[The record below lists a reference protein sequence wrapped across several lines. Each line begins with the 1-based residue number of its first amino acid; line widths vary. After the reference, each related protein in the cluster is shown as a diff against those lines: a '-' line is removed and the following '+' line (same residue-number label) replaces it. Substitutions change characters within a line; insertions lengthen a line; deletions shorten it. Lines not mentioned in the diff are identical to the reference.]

1 MQIAADPRCL
11 AGAAVATMTTFRE
24 EIGGAERPMNPAIQ
38 TADPHVTVRLL
49 YPFAAALRDEG
60 ADLDLV
66 LAAAQIPRAIYDNQD
81 SRIPITTARR
91 FHSAA
96 AATSRDPALGLTAAR
111 HFAVAQFQLLEYVA
125 ATSSHVGAA
134 LDTLVK
140 SERALSDFNAIR
152 LEPRAEGIFLRVEPL
167 SGVWHR
173 CFIEFAVGA
182 IYLAGR
188 RILRTQTAASQRAIP
203 WFAYPASTC
212 AAEYELFFR
221 TGARF
226 DAPASGLLIPR
237 ATLKECLQSADAG
250 LHQVLDAYLS
260 DLTVPNVS
268 LLERARALVRKS
280 LPGGDSCVDAIAT
293 SLHMSPTT
301 LRRRLRQEGVTHR
314 SLVRDVRRDLAVGY
328 LQRQDI
334 SIDEVAYLVG
344 YDDTTAFHKAF
355 KKWTGNTPAQHRA
368 LVLSGHGA

>member
-1 MQIAADPRCL
+1 
-11 AGAAVATMTTFRE
+11 
-24 EIGGAERPMNPAIQ
+24 MNPAIQ
-38 TADPHVTVRLL
+38 TAHPHVTVRLL

-66 LAAAQIPRAIYDNQD
+66 LAAAQIPQATYYNQD
-81 SRIPITTARR
+81 SHIPITTARR

-96 AATSRDPALGLTAAR
+96 AARSRDPVLGLAAAR

-125 ATSSHVGAA
+125 ATTSHVGAA
-134 LDTLVK
+134 IDTLVK
-140 SERALSDFNAIR
+140 SERALSEFNAIR
-152 LEPRAEGIFLRVEPL
+152 LEPRAEGVFLRVEPL
-167 SGVWHR
+167 PGVWHR

-182 IYLAGR
+182 ISLAGR
-188 RILRTQTAASQRAIP
+188 RILRAHTAASQPAIP
-203 WFAYPASTC
+203 WFAYPEPAC
-212 AAEYELFFR
+212 AAEYELFFA

-237 ATLKECLQSADAG
+237 ATLKECLESADAR

-260 DLTVPNVS
+260 DLTVPMAPNVS
-268 LLERARALVRKS
+268 LLERVRALVRKS

-314 SLVRDVRRDLAVGY
+314 SLLQDVRRDLAVGY
-328 LQRQDI
+328 LQQQDI

-355 KKWTGNTPAQHRA
+355 RKWTGNTPAQHRSRMRPNGEDA
-368 LVLSGHGA
+368 SCPPEG